1 MCEFLFSI
9 AHGGM
14 IMKKVIIILLVLA
27 VSLTGL
33 FAATVQLG
41 PSGRFNGDISNIED
55 YKSISNYEFGAEAR
69 VNISV
74 FSLAANVLFGQDRA
88 NNTDYFN
95 SIVTANLR
103 GEFAIFELGLGA
115 GFDFPVIWNKTTREV
130 LVGINGEQKPIDKF
144 YEIFTNCDI
153 LLRASAGVNLGGIG
167 IAADYKLPWST
178 IQKYFQNEEDTI
190 ATMKKG
196 RVSVS
201 LLLNFF

>member
-1 MCEFLFSI
+1 
-9 AHGGM
+9 
-14 IMKKVIIILLVLA
+14 MKKVIIILLVLA

-33 FAATVQLG
+33 FAATIQVG
-41 PSGRFNGDISNIED
+41 PSARFNGDISNVED

-69 VNISV
+69 VNISA

-88 NNTDYFN
+88 NNIDYFN

-103 GEFAIFELGLGA
+103 GEFAIFELGFGA
-115 GFDFPVIWNKTTREV
+115 GFDFPVIWDKSTGDV
-130 LVGINGEQKPIDKF
+130 LVGINGEERPLDKF
-144 YEIFTNCDI
+144 YEIFTNCDV
-153 LLRASAGVNLGGIG
+153 LFRVSAGVNLGGLG
-167 IAADYKLPWST
+167 VSADYKLPWST
-178 IQKYFQNEEDTI
+178 IQKYFQNQEDSI

>member
-33 FAATVQLG
+33 FAATIQLG

-69 VNISV
+69 VNISA

-130 LVGINGEQKPIDKF
+130 LVGINGEKKPIDKF